1 MSTTNKENILEAHFR
16 IYESLIFIVSCYD
29 IEYAYKYLNNLNKKT
44 FKNYFTVV
52 KTDDPAKINDIYKNI
67 DKRIVIFVTKLPTP
81 ELYSFNFLNK
91 IYHIHIAVPW
101 AKADKDYINNIKK
114 LPVQKFIN
122 VKDNRKEYYDD
133 EVEDKLYDNM
143 IYLINKKLNN
153 LPESDKKFKRMVAGN
168 TSLMIFGA
176 RDIN

>member
-1 MSTTNKENILEAHFR
+1 MSTKEENILEAHFR
-16 IYESLIFIVSCYD
+16 IYNSLTFIISCYD
-29 IEYAYKYLNNLNKKT
+29 VEYAYKYINNLNKKT
-44 FKNYFTVV
+44 YKNYFTVI
-52 KTDDPAKINDIYKNI
+52 KTDDPTKINDIYKNA
-67 DKRIVIFVTKLPTP
+67 DKRILIFIVKLPTP
-81 ELYSFNFLNK
+81 ADYSFNFLTN

-101 AKADKDYINNIKK
+101 AKSDKDYINNIKK

-153 LPESDKKFKRMVAGN
+153 IPDSNKKFKRMTAGSN
-168 TSLMIFGA
+168 NSIIFGE
-176 RDIN
+176 RSGN